1 MSIFALGK
9 DKIQVVPVR
18 SGYSSNNKK
27 TQVNIFANGGPQKKF
42 LLYSRWITKAGG
54 TYLLFI
60 RSFHHIS
67 GTAFLTAISLKAEE

>member
-9 DKIQVVPVR
+9 DKIQVAPVR

-60 RSFHHIS
+60 KEFSSHLWYGLFNGYIVK
-67 GTAFLTAISLKAEE
+67 G